1 MAMQQD
7 INRKFPDKKEKR
19 YLDETMI
26 SINSLGNERTFSQ
39 IRQEEIEKQIWR
51 IKLEFY
57 IDIAVLALIVTL
69 LSIHLHNNLQG
80 CGIPVREWILV
91 FFIIWLTKSTFNLFK
106 IYILRN
112 NYESRFTFSAT
123 LFIIMNGIL
132 VIWLFIGYALFYS
145 DSNDCS
151 HNPNT
156 SFFNTLM
163 FIMLLIGYVVIFIY
177 FALICTVPCIYIYV
191 QNQREDQRRG
201 KAKPQNKGLVAAL
214 SKTSYDPQLFNHE
227 NECKICL
234 RQFDPKDVLTVL
246 KCDDRHYFHQECIV
260 DWVK

>member
-1 MAMQQD
+1 M
-7 INRKFPDKKEKR
+7 
-19 YLDETMI
+19 
-26 SINSLGNERTFSQ
+26 
-39 IRQEEIEKQIWR
+39 
-51 IKLEFY
+51 
-57 IDIAVLALIVTL
+57 LALIVTL
-69 LSIHLHNNLQG
+69 LSIHLHNNPQG

-132 VIWLFIGYALFYS
+132 VIWLFIGYALYYS

-163 FIMLLIGYVVIFIY
+163 FIMLLIGYIVIFIY
-177 FALICTVPCIYIYV
+177 FLLICTVPCIYIYV
-191 QNQREDQRRG
+191 QNQREDQRKG
-201 KAKPQNKGLVAAL
+201 KAKA
-214 SKTSYDPQLFNHE
+214 
-227 NECKICL
+227 
-234 RQFDPKDVLTVL
+234 
-246 KCDDRHYFHQECIV
+246 
-260 DWVK
+260 